1 MQITLQI
8 IYSQFD
14 DIMGPYVMVFFP
26 NDVPEDT
33 LSRVSSKTIDLFTD
47 SEKISDELAIMSFLQ
62 LKKKGL
68 VKILEWKD
76 LTQRGGRGEATLTIL
91 FEEKDDSILYK
102 YKDDIE
108 EQINE
113 FLIDF
118 QPLVQEKEEKNILQ
132 DKLKKFHENIQE
144 FLLKLASQEL
154 QFIDNSKEFPKT
166 QENSM
171 KTEFAFK
178 TIIIGDPGVGKTSM
192 VRRSIGQEFRKSYLP
207 TIGTN
212 INNKNIILYD
222 TEFQMILWDLAG
234 QVKFEKLRSS
244 FYQGSQCVII
254 VFDLTKFES
263 FDNIKKWYFDL
274 KNNLSNFDE
283 LEIVLC
289 GNKSDLKEEIQISKD
304 KALSLATELNIDYLE
319 TSARIGTNIETI
331 FVNMIN
337 NIISKGI
344 IKL

>member
-1 MQITLQI
+1 MIERIISISMQIALQI
-8 IYSQFD
+8 IFSQFD
-14 DIMGPYVMVFFP
+14 EIMGPYAMVFYP
-26 NDVPEDT
+26 NDVPEDIQ
-33 LSRVSSKTIDLFTD
+33 SRVSSKTIDLFTD
-47 SEKISDELAIMSFLQ
+47 SDKISDELAIMSFLQ

-76 LTQRGGRGEATLTIL
+76 ITQRGGRREATLTIL

-102 YKDDIE
+102 YNDDIE

-144 FLLKLASQEL
+144 FLLKLASKDL
-154 QFIDNSKEFPKT
+154 QFVDSSKEFPKT
-166 QENSM
+166 QEHSM

-192 VRRSIGQEFRKSYLP
+192 VRRSTGQEFRKSYLP

-222 TEFQMILWDLAG
+222 TDDF
-234 QVKFEKLRSS
+234 V
-244 FYQGSQCVII
+244 GSCRA
-254 VFDLTKFES
+254 
-263 FDNIKKWYFDL
+263 
-274 KNNLSNFDE
+274 
-283 LEIVLC
+283 
-289 GNKSDLKEEIQISKD
+289 SKIR
-304 KALSLATELNIDYLE
+304 K
-319 TSARIGTNIETI
+319 TS
-331 FVNMIN
+331 
-337 NIISKGI
+337 NIILSR
-344 IKL
+344 LTMCDYSV

>member
-1 MQITLQI
+1 
-8 IYSQFD
+8 
-14 DIMGPYVMVFFP
+14 
-26 NDVPEDT
+26 
-33 LSRVSSKTIDLFTD
+33 
-47 SEKISDELAIMSFLQ
+47 
-62 LKKKGL
+62 
-68 VKILEWKD
+68 
-76 LTQRGGRGEATLTIL
+76 
-91 FEEKDDSILYK
+91 
-102 YKDDIE
+102 
-108 EQINE
+108 
-113 FLIDF
+113 
-118 QPLVQEKEEKNILQ
+118 
-132 DKLKKFHENIQE
+132 
-144 FLLKLASQEL
+144 
-154 QFIDNSKEFPKT
+154 
-166 QENSM
+166 M